1 MKLSIT
7 TTSILFVLL
16 FNYTNQHKLSPKNL
30 ISSSC
35 ANCLLLAKVLSLKD
49 HIKLPIKNNFCTTS
63 KICFNDNVSD
73 CKILEALENNN
84 DIVHSKLK
92 STEVLK
98 KYLENSKETCR
109 TNTNFE
115 IFSFNSLNSNTN
127 STTPSYGLCVECELL
142 STILKIFNDAI
153 FGGPI
158 ETAVRNAFMKVCM
171 QFGAFIDSF
180 CEFLFSDNGIDLLFQ
195 ALRDS
200 LGSMYQIAGVQG
212 MGCPKF
218 SDLESTCFTPQ

>member
-7 TTSILFVLL
+7 IASLLFVLL
-16 FNYTNQHKLSPKNL
+16 FNFTNQDKFSPKNL
-30 ISSSC
+30 ISSNC
-35 ANCLLLAKVLSLKD
+35 ANCLLLTKVLSLKND
-49 HIKLPIKNNFCTTS
+49 IKLPIKNNFCVAS

-73 CKILEALENNN
+73 CQILEALENSDDKVN
-84 DIVHSKLK
+84 SKLK

-98 KYLENSKETCR
+98 RYLDNSKESCR
-109 TNTNFE
+109 TNTNYE

-158 ETAVRNAFMKVCM
+158 ETAVKNAFMKVCI
-171 QFGAFIDSF
+171 QFGAFVDSF
-180 CEFLFSDNGIDLLFQ
+180 CEFLFSENGIDVLFQ

-200 LGSMYQIAGVQG
+200 LGSMYQIVGVQG

-218 SDLESTCFTPQ
+218 SDLESICFTPQ